1 MVQRGRVID
10 RAMVNCQKMTSD
22 RVFIVAQSRRE
33 ARLAKDASTNTS
45 NFLMTVKSPEAQILI
60 PMAFSLLEEN
70 LCSYNIHNH
79 MSVMAEES
87 LTKQYC
93 TIIQYTVM

>member
-1 MVQRGRVID
+1 
-10 RAMVNCQKMTSD
+10 
-22 RVFIVAQSRRE
+22 
-33 ARLAKDASTNTS
+33 
-45 NFLMTVKSPEAQILI
+45 MTVKSPEALNLI

-70 LCSYNIHNH
+70 LCSHNIHNH

-93 TIIQYTVM
+93 TLIQKTVREGLKKKEKKVGNFPKGRGGAF